1 MNNNKSVKMKNASR
15 KARKQNIKQ
24 WFKKVLAFPIRAIKW
39 LWRLICRVCRAIWNW
54 LKSIDIVGM
63 VNLTLLVAIIVL
75 FLSLISDFVRCN
87 KCDKA
92 VASNNKSNIIMTQQ
106 KAKQPVDERRVVK
119 RKYSTVLP
127 VKIDSQTNITPKIRT
142 VGVAKPEIIRELSVP
157 ADELPQ
163 QTLSGDV
170 IVEKY
175 PGAPVLS
182 NGVKV
187 NGNLYI
193 QNMRKYTIPCD
204 AKINGHLFIRN
215 VNKVNFCGK
224 FKVNGNVYVNR
235 ESSFGP
241 LPEGTKING
250 QIIL

>member
-1 MNNNKSVKMKNASR
+1 MNKSQKIKKASR
-15 KARKQNIKQ
+15 NVRKQTVKQ
-24 WFKKVLAFPIRAIKW
+24 WFKKVISFPVRAIKW
-39 LWRLICRVCRAIWNW
+39 LWRLLCRICNAIWNW
-54 LKSIDIVGM
+54 LKSIDIIGM
-63 VNLTLLVAIIVL
+63 INLTLLVAIIVL
-75 FLSLISDFVRCN
+75 FVSLISDFVGCK
-87 KCDKA
+87 KCDKKFVA
-92 VASNNKSNIIMTQQ
+92 TNASNVVMTQ
-106 KAKQPVDERRVVK
+106 KAKPVENRRVVK

-127 VKIDSQTNITPKIRT
+127 VKMDTQTNITPKIRT
-142 VGVAKPEIIRELSVP
+142 VGVAKPEIIRELSLP
-157 ADELPQ
+157 ANELPQ
-163 QTLSGDV
+163 QVLSGDV
-170 IVEKY
+170 IIERH
-175 PGAPVLS
+175 PASPVLS

-241 LPEGTKING
+241 IPEGTKING